1 MGMKKIFTIRNIDNQ
16 KNSLYKRKFCC
27 LIHGINHVGD
37 VQNRET
43 FKIEE
48 RIKHVFEDRR
58 KLCNR
63 MNYWRIKK

>member
-1 MGMKKIFTIRNIDNQ
+1 MGMKKIFTIRNIDNWEI
-16 KNSLYKRKFCC
+16 SLYKKEICR

-63 MNYWRIKK
+63 MNYWWIKK